1 MNKTNIFKIVFLGI
15 AIFTS
20 FELFA
25 KWPIVSRRTTNGG
38 FFGYYEV
45 EWHITNVEGVNNG
58 AVFKGAVVECCNPGY
73 SWCPRSTVG
82 HVVDTDLDPID
93 DQKSED
99 LINYALQ
106 KIEDGV
112 FTGSHSINVYNVNT
126 NQTRIYYVDWSAND
140 AQALNSTI
148 TVSREDL

>member
-1 MNKTNIFKIVFLGI
+1 MNKTNFFKIAFLGI

-25 KWPIVSRRTTNGG
+25 KWPIVSRHTSKGG
-38 FFGYYEV
+38 FFGYDEV
-45 EWHITNVEGVNNG
+45 DWHIVNVEGVNDG
-58 AVFKGAVVECCNPGY
+58 IYFKGAVVKCSNPGFHR
-73 SWCPRSTVG
+73 CPKSTVG
-82 HVVDTDLDPID
+82 HIVGTDLDPID
-93 DQKSED
+93 EQKAED

-112 FTGSHSINVYNVNT
+112 FTGSHSITVYNVNS

-140 AQALNSTI
+140 AQALNSTNL
-148 TVSREDL
+148 V